1 MGAFSKRRF
10 VLSIGAFLLL
20 IAAVW
25 AFGSGDDADSIAL
38 RSSSGEVTSRSSLAE
53 GRAPSTDATLGN
65 SNEKAYSEDSNFDA
79 PGKLAFA
86 DTDED
91 TDRGIVGAELG
102 ATTGSE
108 DENTSVVADNAYNSS
123 SSSTTRTTNISRGSD
138 ANNTTA
144 SRSPSTNAP
153 SSQTTSVGAT
163 ASTKDTGGDTQVG
176 TASTAGS
183 SGTSSTSVSQPVS
196 TTPATSAPVTVAP
209 TVSTPT
215 ASCDIYVSTS
225 GSDSS
230 SGATSGQAL
239 RNPTTA
245 ANRASAGD
253 VVCIDGGNYAGLD
266 IDNKHGSSSRPI
278 EFRSI
283 NGEAIFSHSSY
294 TRGDGVEVNDSS
306 HIIIDGLAATN
317 SLRGINVKGSNE
329 IEVLNC
335 RVWNIGQEGIH
346 IGSQSSNVRVAG
358 CDVSQTGN
366 RQGIDTSQNLAYSV
380 FGELVYVGTGS
391 SGGDATNNVVIEN
404 NVLHD
409 NGNATA
415 EAVNVKS
422 STRNITVRNN
432 HVYNID
438 SWCEAAIRVNSSSGL
453 VVAGNVIHD
462 VWASGFGGSGNTC
475 RNAIGIRFD
484 AAGARVEN
492 NIVFRAGQ
500 YGILAD
506 RNSSGTVANNTL
518 FDNGQD
524 FRKDGS
530 SSVSTSGNLTSDG
543 TNGRRVSASDFVG
556 PLSNT
561 ANAGAGPGSGF
572 RLR

>member
-10 VLSIGAFLLL
+10 VLGIGAFLLL
-20 IAAVW
+20 IAVFW
-25 AFGSGDDADSIAL
+25 TFGSGDDSDSVAL
-38 RSSSGEVTSRSSLAE
+38 RSSSGEVTSGSSLAE
-53 GRAPSTDATLGN
+53 GRAPSADATLGD
-65 SNEKAYSEDSNFDA
+65 SYSEDSNFDA
-79 PGKLAFA
+79 PGQLAFA
-86 DTDED
+86 DTNED
-91 TDRGIVGAELG
+91 TDSGIVGAELG

-163 ASTKDTGGDTQVG
+163 TPTNDTGSDSQVD
-176 TASTAGS
+176 TASTTGS

-209 TVSTPT
+209 TVSTST

-225 GSDSS
+225 GSDSL
-230 SGATSGQAL
+230 SGATLGQAI

-253 VVCIDGGNYAGLD
+253 VVCINGGSYGGLT
-266 IDNKHGSSSRPI
+266 IDRRNGAVGRPI

-283 NGEAIFSHSSY
+283 NGEAVFSHSSY
-294 TRGDGVEVNDSS
+294 SRGDGVEINDSS
-306 HIIIDGLAATN
+306 HVTLDGLAATN
-317 SLRGINVKGSNE
+317 SLRGINVKGSDN
-329 IEVLNC
+329 IEVLGC

-358 CDVSQTGN
+358 CDVSRTGN
-366 RQGIDTSQNLAYSV
+366 RPGVDTSQNLAYSV

-422 STRNITVRNN
+422 STRNVTVRNN
-432 HVYNID
+432 HIYNID
-438 SWCEAAIRVNSSSGL
+438 SWCEGAIRVNSSSGL
-453 VVAGNVIHD
+453 VVTGNVIHD
-462 VWASGFGGSGNTC
+462 IWASGFGGSGNAC

-484 AAGARVEN
+484 AQGARVEN

-543 TNGRRVSASDFVG
+543 TNGRQVSASDFVG

-561 ANAGAGPGSGF
+561 ANAGGGPGSGF
-572 RLR
+572 SLR